1 MIVGFGE
8 SFFFV
13 DSFKEVKNIFLKNQI
28 QLLFDRGNKIY
39 IESIKNNDDEFVF
52 YKFVC
57 LGEYNGILLG
67 DLGYFCK

>member
-13 DSFKEVKNIFLKNQI
+13 DSLKEVKNIFLKNQI

-52 YKFVC
+52 YKICMFR
-57 LGEYNGILLG
+57 
-67 DLGYFCK
+67 